1 VGRFATDLAEDTVK
15 SEKGKAKRRVRK
27 WLALSLFA
35 FLFSLLLAA
44 CGSDS
49 VGPAPRTRAY
59 RMGFSNFPPKPD
71 INVALQALD
80 LWVPRADAA
89 IISGELPWAA
99 LLADSTP
106 EEIIT
111 ADLLAQAN
119 FFRAHHLDLVITLD
133 VTDGLNRSAESP
145 ALAALGRSITD
156 TGIQRLYRRYVS
168 AIDSMLHPSYLA
180 LAMETNLIRM
190 GSADSVYRAVVAMT
204 NAAAADR
211 AAVHSTTKLMV
222 TVQVEAAWGRF
233 TSNQFV
239 GIAQDRTDFPF
250 GQALGLSSYPYL
262 GGFNDPS
269 EVPPD
274 YYSRLVLDQPVPV
287 LVTEGGWT
295 SASFGAVVSSP
306 FKQAAWIHREGELL
320 DAAHAVAF
328 FQLDFTDLAL
338 SFFPPI
344 ADSGSLPYFAHLG
357 LVDSALT
364 PKVALASWDTLF
376 ALPRSRP

>member
-1 VGRFATDLAEDTVK
+1 
-15 SEKGKAKRRVRK
+15 
-27 WLALSLFA
+27 
-35 FLFSLLLAA
+35 
-44 CGSDS
+44 
-49 VGPAPRTRAY
+49 
-59 RMGFSNFPPKPD
+59 MGFSNFPPKPD
-71 INVALQALD
+71 ITVALQALN

-106 EEIIT
+106 EQIIT

-119 FFRAHHLDLVITLD
+119 FFRAHQLDLVVTLD
-133 VTDGLNRSAESP
+133 LTDGLNRSAESP
-145 ALAALGRSITD
+145 ALVALGRSITD
-156 TGIQRLYRRYVS
+156 TAIQRLYRRYVA
-168 AIDSMLHPSYLA
+168 AIDSMLQPSYLA

-211 AAVHSTTKLMV
+211 MAAHSSTKLMV

-233 TSNQFV
+233 TTNQFV
-239 GIAQDRTDFPF
+239 GIAQDRADFPF
-250 GQALGLSSYPYL
+250 VQALGLSSYPYL
-262 GGFNDPS
+262 GGFSDPAD
-269 EVPPD
+269 VPDD
-274 YYSRLVLDQPVPV
+274 YYSRIVSDQPIPV

-295 SASFGAVVSSP
+295 SASVAAVVSSP

-320 DAAHAVAF
+320 DLAPSVAF

-357 LVDSALT
+357 LVDTTLA

-376 ALPRSRP
+376 ALPREP